1 MPDVSIAIGPKS
13 QPVLQLPVS
22 MEPACIS
29 VNSGAQ
35 AIVNK
40 CELRRVKSGACEIN
54 IHKAIRRAFQKN
66 ASETSIQE
74 EFTCAA

>member
-1 MPDVSIAIGPKS
+1 MPDVSIAIGPKP

-54 IHKAIRRAFQKN
+54 IYKAIRPCISKN
-66 ASETSIQE
+66 ANEISIQG